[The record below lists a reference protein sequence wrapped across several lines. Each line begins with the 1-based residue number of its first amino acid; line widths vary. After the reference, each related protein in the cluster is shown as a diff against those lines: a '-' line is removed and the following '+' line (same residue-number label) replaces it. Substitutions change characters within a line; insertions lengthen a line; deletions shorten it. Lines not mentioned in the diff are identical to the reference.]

1 MAYYTKE
8 EYIRDFQSRKII
20 GIVRTLR
27 NGDIEAREFDSR
39 KILGY
44 YRKDRD
50 TTTDFYGRMVAKGNC
65 VVGFIYD
72 AFQKKQ
78 KGK

>member
-8 EYIRDFQSRKII
+8 EYIRDFQTRKII
-20 GIVRTLR
+20 GILRTLK
-27 NGDIEAREFDSR
+27 NGDVEAREFDSR
-39 KILGY
+39 RILGY
-44 YRKDRD
+44 YRKDVD

-72 AFQKKQ
+72 AHNKRKR
-78 KGK
+78 G